1 VAEHLDKLALAEQ
14 KKVTRAFAA
23 KVLKDLNAA
32 VADGERGDEP
42 DGDS

>member
-1 VAEHLDKLALAEQ
+1 MAEHLDKLALAEQ

-32 VADGERGDEP
+32 VADGESSGQAE
-42 DGDS
+42 GDS